1 MTKNKVESIEEQIKR
16 LQEKKKEAIEKL
28 EKTTGKKFLE
38 AFDLRKKP
46 IEDIEEFIE
55 ELKIKFKTE
64 ETQNN
69 EKENELDGDF
79 QNDKPL
85 NGEKKHVGFTHS

>member
-1 MTKNKVESIEEQIKR
+1 MAKNKVESIEEQIKR

-28 EKTTGKKFLE
+28 EKNTGKKFLE

-55 ELKIKFKTE
+55 ELKVKFKNE

-69 EKENELDGDF
+69 EKENELDDDS

-85 NGEKKHVGFTHS
+85 SSEKENVGFTHR

>member
-55 ELKIKFKTE
+55 ELKRKFKNE
-64 ETQNN
+64 EPKNN
-69 EKENELDGDF
+69 EKESDLESEY
-79 QNDKPL
+79 QNDNPL
-85 NGEKKHVGFTHS
+85 NGEKEHVGFTHS